1 MDSSNSINTMFGKFL
16 KRTNLQTHPYQ
27 VEGVNFCIRN
37 ETQGQVIAGKCIYG
51 GIIADEMGL
60 GKTIQILGTVVSH
73 WVPRTLIVVP
83 RALLEQ
89 WEQVILKTLGHKVFV
104 YHGGSRSM
112 AALHSRPMVL
122 TTYGMIAAGPSQKKR
137 KQGAPEQV
145 KLIHSIQWDRIIYDE
160 AHHLRNKSTSV
171 HQGALKLQTAISWLV
186 TGTPIQNR
194 EADFYSLCAV
204 LKIPHS
210 YYINELNLPALTAAF
225 ILRRTKASVGLALP
239 PLKFTTVEV
248 PWASET
254 EYHLAENIHALVQF
268 SHVTLNHIHSAVGA
282 LAEVTLP
289 LLIRARQSCIYPPLM
304 KNTFQQMIRNDVIED
319 DSALEDALTCCSK
332 IDRVVSTIAERR
344 TNGRAKLIFCH
355 FLGEINILDERLTR
369 LDMAVLTFDGR
380 TPEAKRNEIL
390 TTPCDV
396 LIIQIQTGCEG
407 LNLQHFKEIY
417 FVSPHWN
424 PAVEDQAIARC
435 HRLGQQ
441 AEVDVFRFVMVG
453 FDEAKKTLSLDE
465 YAAKVQELK
474 RKIMTRFDRQ
484 EQPDQ
489 PDQDEDPE
497 QDED

>member
-1 MDSSNSINTMFGKFL
+1 
-16 KRTNLQTHPYQ
+16 

-37 ETQGQVIAGKCIYG
+37 ETQGQVITGKTIYG

-60 GKTIQILGTVVSH
+60 GKTIQMLGTVVSH
-73 WVPRTLIVVP
+73 WVPKTLIVVP

-89 WEQVILKTLGHKVFV
+89 WEKVILKTLGHKVFV
-104 YHGGSRSM
+104 YHGGSRSI
-112 AALHSRPMVL
+112 AALQTRPIVL
-122 TTYGMIAAGPSQKKR
+122 TTYGLIAIGPSKKKR
-137 KQGAPEQV
+137 KQGAPEKV
-145 KLIHSIQWDRIIYDE
+145 KDIHSIQWNRIIYDE
-160 AHHLRNKSTSV
+160 AHHLRNEYTCV
-171 HQGALKLQTAISWLV
+171 HQGALKLRTAISWLV

-194 EADFYSLCAV
+194 KTDFYSLCAV

-210 YYINELNLPALTAAF
+210 YYKNEINLAELTAAF
-225 ILRRTKASVGLALP
+225 ILRRTKASVGIALP
-239 PLKFTTVEV
+239 PLNVTTIEV
-248 PWASET
+248 PWAT
-254 EYHLAENIHALVQF
+254 EAEYNLAENIHALVQF
-268 SHVTLNHIHSAVGA
+268 SHVTLKHINSAIGA
-282 LAEVTLP
+282 LSDVTLP

-304 KNTFQQMIRNDVIED
+304 KKIFERMINNGIIED
-319 DSALEDALTCCSK
+319 DPAMEAALMSCSK
-332 IDRVVSTIAERR
+332 IDRVVSTITDRR

-435 HRLGQQ
+435 HRLGQE
-441 AEVDVFRFVMVG
+441 AEVDVFRFVMTG
-453 FDEAKKTLSLDE
+453 FDEANKTLSLDE

-474 RKIMTRFDRQ
+474 RKFMTIIDRQ
-484 EQPDQ
+484 DQDEGQ
-489 PDQDEDPE
+489 PDQDQDQDQE
-497 QDED
+497 QDDE